1 MTFISV
7 SWPENHTCSLFLTAS
22 TAWRRGSE
30 AQFHQPERQKHRSSI
45 TPEPLDHTQTH
56 VRARS
61 GVHTHRVV
69 QRNAIECA
77 CASHLLLLVCFYFS
91 FYFSPSL
98 SPTVT
103 HAQTL
108 QQKILWRWSIVQ
120 FFFLHFFN
128 KFTFSVIQVAFMD
141 SAAGAQTSCWGS
153 LTRACTLN
161 TYTTSYSGCNYLNPS
176 CAPLY
181 KYQFVFYYWHS

>member
-1 MTFISV
+1 MTKRLWGSIPSARKTETQV
-7 SWPENHTCSLFLTAS
+7 IYHTWTFRPHTDTRARTLRRTHSQGCPKKCDWMCFSLITACLFL
-22 TAWRRGSE
+22 
-30 AQFHQPERQKHRSSI
+30 
-45 TPEPLDHTQTH
+45 
-56 VRARS
+56 
-61 GVHTHRVV
+61 
-69 QRNAIECA
+69 
-77 CASHLLLLVCFYFS
+77 
-91 FYFSPSL
+91 
-98 SPTVT
+98 
-103 HAQTL
+103 
-108 QQKILWRWSIVQ
+108 
-120 FFFLHFFN
+120 FFFLFLSILLPYSNTCTDTPAKNIVTLINSPIFFHFFN